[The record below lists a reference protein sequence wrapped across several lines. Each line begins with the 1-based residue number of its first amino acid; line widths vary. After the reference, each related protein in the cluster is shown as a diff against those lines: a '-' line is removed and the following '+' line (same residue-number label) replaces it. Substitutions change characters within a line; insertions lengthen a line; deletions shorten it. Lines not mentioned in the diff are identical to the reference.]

1 MLHFLLP
8 SLSGILFVS
17 GDVLIRYLPN
27 NVTTLDYVL
36 LRSMY
41 LGIICFCI
49 SFFMLF
55 VLNKKVINIFKVKP
69 FSYTFNIIL
78 LCSIIQ
84 FIGISILLYATRI
97 YNIGLTI
104 VLLNVFSILTGVTMG
119 YIMNNEIL
127 DFKKTIGI
135 IFLLVGVILF
145 K

>member
-1 MLHFLLP
+1 MLHILLP
-8 SLSGILFVS
+8 SLSGVLFVS
-17 GDVLIRYLPN
+17 GDALIRYLPQ

-55 VLNKKVINIFKVKP
+55 ILNRKVINIFKVKP
-69 FSYTFNIIL
+69 FTYTFNIIL

-84 FIGISILLYATRI
+84 FIGISILLYATRK
-97 YNIGLTI
+97 YTIGLTI

-119 YIMNNEIL
+119 YIMNNELL
-127 DFKKTIGI
+127 DFKKVIGI
-135 IFLLVGVILF
+135 ICLLVGVILF